1 MNISDIQSF
10 TDLLTVVY
18 RNREKREKV
27 YHYTSYESLIKILK
41 NRSLRLTRYDLMND
55 IAEKELSR
63 CEDGDSR
70 YIISFSGQR
79 ESVALWSLYG
89 KSSSLKIRIEF
100 PLLELL
106 NSIDSNF
113 YFDSM
118 LQRKI
123 PITSTQSVQEDY
135 SKKKFSFSDVVYYDK
150 DKHVFRL
157 QGGPI
162 KNITVEQAM
171 IHRLAG
177 TIKYDAWEYERES
190 RLTVVLHNNH
200 DINGNND
207 LTHIYAGLS
216 EQLIKKTTILFSPW
230 IDADVK
236 AELQKSID
244 GLART
249 QLKYKASEL
258 EGEVGII

>member
-1 MNISDIQSF
+1 MNISDIQTF
-10 TDLLTVVY
+10 TDLLTFVY
-18 RNREKREKV
+18 RDREKREKV

-89 KSSSLKIRIEF
+89 KSSSIKIRIEF

-106 NSIDSNF
+106 SSINNNF

-118 LQRKI
+118 LERKI
-123 PITSTQSVQEDY
+123 PITSTQHVQEDY
-135 SKKKFSFSDVVYYDK
+135 TKKQFSFSDVVYYDK

-162 KNITVEQAM
+162 KNITVSQQM
-171 IHRLAG
+171 IHQLAG

-190 RLTVVLHNNH
+190 RLSVVLYNNH
-200 DINGNND
+200 DLNDSNG
-207 LTHIYAGLS
+207 LMHIYAGLS
-216 EQLIKKTTILFSPW
+216 DQLIKKTTILFNPW

-236 AELQKSID
+236 AVLQNSINELAGSP
-244 GLART
+244 
-249 QLKYKASEL
+249 LKYKTSEL
-258 EGEVGII
+258 NGEVGIL